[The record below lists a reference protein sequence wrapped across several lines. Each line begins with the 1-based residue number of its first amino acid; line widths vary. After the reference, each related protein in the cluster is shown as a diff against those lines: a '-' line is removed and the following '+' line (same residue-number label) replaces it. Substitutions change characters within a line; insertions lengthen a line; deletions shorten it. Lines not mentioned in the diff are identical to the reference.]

1 MVSISSTPHL
11 LANSRRSAAPAHE
24 HRFLETWGDI
34 PLTRMGCRSQLCSIT
49 AGGCI
54 ASELAAV
61 PCCWQ
66 EEALAALPK
75 TFLVGER

>member
-49 AGGCI
+49 AG